1 MTDLAERVAVTPAK
15 HAPQRRWGT
24 ASATFALVSLLF
36 GTLFALFVPAFWGHD
51 EISHFSRAYQVAH
64 GGILP
69 QQIFSDPRGLS
80 YGGQVPSSIV
90 DLMDLAFDD
99 FYNNP
104 PEPAPMVAD
113 PAAYARLGGYPVSSQ
128 TRDQWF
134 TNTAAYSPVPYL
146 PVAAS
151 IRASEALGLS
161 VRRTLTSARL
171 TGLLLSTLVIALAL
185 QSLKGRRLAWLGVAV
200 ALVPMAVFL
209 SGTVTADTLTN
220 AVAFLLSVLFI
231 KARFLGDR
239 LSRVESLALLA
250 SVVVLPL
257 CKPLYVL
264 LALVGVLVPR
274 ERLSGAAAARFVPQ
288 VAGVVSLAL
297 LAAWTS
303 VSAVTTGGM
312 GAMRPQPQW
321 HSVVPAQQ
329 MAGILAHPVGFLQ
342 TFLRTLGL
350 RDELYYV
357 QFFGELGS
365 GWVKVPAVS
374 VVLASLALLLAF
386 GISERLQPA
395 RWVAWA
401 CSLMVLLTVGVVFGT
416 LYLSYS
422 PVGFYII
429 DGVQGRYFLPLSM
442 LVGAVLLRLVPLRLA
457 GPTGQVPVRGPAVAI
472 VLMSVG
478 ALTAALLRYLLLL
491 HGWV

>member
-1 MTDLAERVAVTPAK
+1 MTDLAERPVLAPATS
-15 HAPQRRWGT
+15 PRRPRWGA
-24 ASATFALVSLLF
+24 ASATFAVVSLLF
-36 GTLFALFVPAFWGHD
+36 GTMFALLVPSFWGHD

-69 QQIFSDPRGLS
+69 EQIYSDPRGLS
-80 YGGQVPSSIV
+80 FGGQLPSTIV
-90 DLMDLAFDD
+90 DLMDLAFED

-113 PAAYARLGGYPVSSQ
+113 PSAYDRLGGYPVSSQ

-146 PVAAS
+146 PAVAS
-151 IRASEALGLS
+151 IRASEALGFS

-171 TGLLLSTLVIALAL
+171 AGLLFSTLVIALAL

-200 ALVPMAVFL
+200 GLVPMSVFL
-209 SGTVTADTLTN
+209 SGTVTADTMTN
-220 AVAFLLSVLFI
+220 AVAFLVSVLFI
-231 KARFLGDR
+231 KARFLGER
-239 LSRVESLALLA
+239 LSRVESFALLA
-250 SVVVLPL
+250 GVIVLPL

-264 LALVGVLVPR
+264 LALLGALVPR
-274 ERLSGAAAARFVPQ
+274 DRLSGLPAVRLVPQAAAVL
-288 VAGVVSLAL
+288 SLAL

-303 VSAVTTGGM
+303 VSAVTTNGM
-312 GAMRPQPQW
+312 GAMRPQAQW
-321 HSVVPAQQ
+321 HSVLPAQQ
-329 MAGILAHPVGFLQ
+329 MAGVLAQPVGFLR
-342 TFLRTLGL
+342 TFLRTIGL

-365 GWVKVPAVS
+365 GWVKVPALS
-374 VVLASLALLLAF
+374 VVLASLALLVAF

-395 RWVAWA
+395 RWVMWT
-401 CSLMVLLTVGVVFGT
+401 CSLVVLLTVGVIFGT
-416 LYLSYS
+416 LYLSFS

-429 DGVQGRYFLPLSM
+429 DGVQGRYFLPLT
-442 LVGAVLLRLVPLRLA
+442 LVVGAVLLRLVPMRLA
-457 GPTGQVPVRGPAVAI
+457 GPGGQLAVRGPAIAVVI
-472 VLMSVG
+472 LSVG
-478 ALTAALLRYLLLL
+478 ALTAALLRYLLVL